1 MKIVKKILLVVLIL
15 AAIPF
20 ISALFMKKDYAVERE
35 ITVSR
40 TVSEVFEYLKY
51 FKNHQKFSTWTNKD
65 PKSIITFK
73 GEDGKIGATSTWD
86 GNDEVGK
93 GEQELKKIDPLKRI
107 DVELRFIKPFEGVAN
122 AYFTTE
128 AIDSTSTKVIWGIN
142 GRDEYPLNFM
152 QVFINYDTMM
162 GTEFEAGLKNLKT
175 VLETQK

>member
-1 MKIVKKILLVVLIL
+1 MKIVKKILLALLIL
-15 AAIPF
+15 IAIPL
-20 ISALFMKKDYAVERE
+20 IAALFMKKDYAVERE
-35 ITVSR
+35 ITVNKP
-40 TVSEVFEYLKY
+40 VSEIFEYLKY
-51 FKNHQKFSTWTNKD
+51 LKNQKEFSTWTNKD
-65 PKSIITFK
+65 PKSIITYK
-73 GEDGKIGATSTWD
+73 GVDGTIGAISTWD
-86 GNDEVGK
+86 GNKQVGK
-93 GEQELKKIDPLKRI
+93 GEQEIKKIDSLKRI

-128 AIDSTSTKVIWGIN
+128 AIDSTSTKVKWGIN